1 MSLFTKPLTKIAIK
15 YGIIG
20 GLISVLLLLVLFYTG
35 KNPFLYTRKV
45 PFGIVLVP
53 LFIFFAIKEFRDFKN
68 NYTLHFWQG
77 LILGFVCYLIIALIS
92 AGFTRIFLSYHP
104 EMLQDIM
111 KVGIQAIKDNKEETI
126 KNLGEATH
134 IELLN
139 TISTNTTAYV
149 IALEDFILKM
159 FLGFFATLIISLVL
173 RKNTQIID

>member
-15 YGIIG
+15 YGVIG
-20 GLISVLLLLVLFYTG
+20 GLVSILLLLVLFYTG

-68 NYTLHFWQG
+68 NRTLHFWQG

-92 AGFTRIFLSYHP
+92 AGFARVFLSYHP
-104 EMLQDIM
+104 EMLHEIM
-111 KVGIQAIKDNKEETI
+111 EVGMQAIEDNKAETI
-126 KNLGEATH
+126 KNLGETKH
-134 IELLN
+134 HEILN
-139 TISTNTTAYV
+139 NVSTNTTAYV

-159 FLGFFATLIISLVL
+159 LLGFVATLIISLVL
-173 RKNTQIID
+173 RKNTKIID